1 MCGIAGFI
9 DLSRQTTIADLQKM
23 TDSLE
28 HRGPD
33 GGGYE
38 IFDTRAGS
46 TLGFGH
52 RRLSIIDLHTSASQ
66 PMIYSNWSIVFNG
79 EIYNYREIKNEL
91 LLLGRSFLTNSD
103 TEVILHAFD
112 QWGHAAV
119 DKFIGMFAFALYN
132 KITGR
137 VFFYRDRA
145 GVKPLYYYY
154 HQGLFLFS
162 SELKAF
168 HQHPGFEK
176 HLDLNSSAQFLQYGY
191 ILTPNT
197 IFKNTYKLLPGHY
210 LDFNLENFSITE
222 NKYWD
227 VSDFYNR
234 KKLDISEAEAKDETE
249 KLLVSACNYRMVADV
264 PVGVFLS
271 GGYDSSLVAAT
282 IQSNTSTKI
291 KTFTIGFEEKIYD
304 EAPYAEKVA
313 AHLGTD
319 HITQYCTIKDA
330 KELIPLIPE
339 FWDEPFADPSSIP
352 TMLVSKLARKSVTV
366 ALSADA
372 GDELFG
378 GYTKYSYILN
388 ATNKFQLAPKS
399 LRRGLAQVL
408 DKIDPGK
415 IPYFNKTY
423 NFSTRYYKGISLLK
437 SGSAQES
444 LQGIAKFYTDHEID
458 MLFNKGVRS
467 DGDNFLFTGLLPQY
481 TDTLSALLCADYKTY
496 MVDDILTK
504 VDRASMS
511 VSLEGREP
519 LLDHRLVEFV
529 AQLPS
534 WLKIKNNNKK
544 YLLKEI
550 CHQYIPKAIMER
562 KKMGFGI
569 PLVEWFDAEIKLYV
583 DLYLS
588 QEYIKQQ
595 GLFNLATVDGI
606 VKRYQWNKSENV
618 FKLWNLIMFQL
629 WYEKWMN

>member
-1 MCGIAGFI
+1 MCGIAGYFKQSNQDVSSYLNSAI
-9 DLSRQTTIADLQKM
+9 VVLNK
-23 TDSLE
+23 
-28 HRGPD
+28 RGPD
-33 GGGYE
+33 FATTK
-38 IFDTRAGS
+38 ILDN
-46 TLGFGH
+46 LVGFAH
-52 RRLSIIDLHTSASQ
+52 ARLSIIDTSAVAHQ
-66 PMIYSNWSIVFNG
+66 PMTDTSGRYTIVFNG
-79 EIYNYREIKNEL
+79 EIFNYRELRQTYLQNVVF
-91 LLLGRSFLTNSD
+91 SSSSD
-103 TEVILHAFD
+103 TEVLLYLFI
-112 QWGHAAV
+112 
-119 DKFIGMFAFALYN
+119 KFGKECLRLLNGFFAFAVYDNEL
-132 KITGR
+132 KR
-137 VFFYRDRA
+137 MFLARDRY
-145 GVKPLYYYY
+145 GIKPLVYYTDGNHFY
-154 HQGLFLFS
+154 FA
-162 SELKAF
+162 SELKALLQF
-168 HQHPGFEK
+168 DIKREIDFDALGLYLQLNYVPGTMSMLK
-176 HLDLNSSAQFLQYGY
+176 GVS
-191 ILTPNT
+191 
-197 IFKNTYKLLPGHY
+197 KLKPGHY
-210 LDFNLENFSITE
+210 LEFDQQIKLEEQTYYQVPFRAGQKIEAANLDYAAA
-222 NKYWD
+222 K
-227 VSDFYNR
+227 VQLR
-234 KKLDISEAEAKDETE
+234 KLIEAAVERR
-249 KLLVSACNYRMVADV
+249 LIADV
-264 PVGVFLS
+264 PLGSFLS
-271 GGYDSSLVAAT
+271 GGIDSSIVTACAVKHAANLNTFSIGFKDEPYFDETKYANLVAKKFKT
-282 IQSNTSTKI
+282 NHTVFSISN
-291 KTFTIGFEEKIYD
+291 D
-304 EAPYAEKVA
+304 EMFSNIFSILDY
-313 AHLGTD
+313 T
-319 HITQYCTIKDA
+319 
-330 KELIPLIPE
+330 
-339 FWDEPFADPSSIP
+339 DEPFADSSAIAVYILSQK
-352 TMLVSKLARKSVTV
+352 TRQKVTV
-366 ALSADA
+366 ALSGDG

-595 GLFNLATVDGI
+595 GLFNLATVDGL

>member
-9 DLSRQTTIADLQKM
+9 DIRGRSSLEDLQRMSDVLK
-23 TDSLE
+23 

-33 GGGYE
+33 GAGYE
-38 IFDTRAGS
+38 IFYSNNLEIG
-46 TLGFGH
+46 LGH
-52 RRLSIIDLHTSASQ
+52 RRLSIIDLHIGASQ
-66 PMIYSNWSIVFNG
+66 PMHYGDLSIVFNG
-79 EIYNYREIKNEL
+79 EIYNFKEVRDKL
-91 LLLGRSFLTNSD
+91 QKLGRSFKTQSD
-103 TEVILHAFD
+103 TEVLLHSFD
-112 QWGHAAV
+112 EWGHEAV
-119 DKFIGMFAFALYN
+119 HQFIGMFAFVLYN
-132 KITGR
+132 KSTNH
-137 VFFYRDRA
+137 VFLYRDRA
-145 GVKPLYYYY
+145 GVKPLYYYFND
-154 HQGLFLFS
+154 GLFLFS
-162 SELKAF
+162 SELKSF
-168 HQHPGFEK
+168 HQHPNFK
-176 HLDLNSSAQFLQYGY
+176 KILNLNAAAQFLQYGY
-191 ILTPNT
+191 ILAPNT
-197 IFKNTYKLLPGHY
+197 IFENSFKLKPGHY
-210 LDFNLENFSITE
+210 LDFDLENSTFQE
-222 NKYWD
+222 HKYWD
-227 VSDFYNR
+227 VTDAYN
-234 KKLDISEAEAKDETE
+234 KPKLKISEAEAKDETE

-408 DKIDPGK
+408 DKIDPEN
-415 IPYFNKTY
+415 IPFFNKTY

-534 WLKIKNNNKK
+534 CLKIKNNSKK

-595 GLFNLATVDGI
+595 GLFNLATVDGL